1 MKGSDHLAKRRPN
14 GDGMVRKRKDGRW
27 EGRIIAGHKS
37 NGKPIYKSVLA
48 KTQKELVTKLN
59 RLKESLDG
67 VELTDGGQITLSE
80 WLDIWMEEYKAKTLR
95 PTTFRSYKT
104 IIEYHIKPILGKKNL
119 SRITE
124 TDVQKLYN
132 RKKDKNGLAAS
143 TVRHIH
149 LVIHQAMQ
157 TALRRGMILFDPT
170 AAAVLPKKDVT
181 EKTVLQKHQVDKL
194 LDNLKNDPIWY
205 EFFFTELMTGMR
217 RGEICALKWCDFDS
231 ESGTLHIRRS
241 VRYEKGEPVVGET
254 KTSEGSR
261 NIILP
266 ESVKNMLAE
275 RRKTVQGEWIFPNPF
290 RCGRPVEPQSAYNR
304 LQKALKE
311 TGLPHIRFHDLRH
324 TFATMAAANGVDPRT
339 LAGILGHTNASFTL
353 DVYTHITTDMQK
365 NAAKIT
371 EDYVAD
377 ILGGI

>member
-1 MKGSDHLAKRRPN
+1 M
-14 GDGMVRKRKDGRW
+14 
-27 EGRIIAGHKS
+27 
-37 NGKPIYKSVLA
+37 
-48 KTQKELVTKLN
+48 
-59 RLKESLDG
+59 
-67 VELTDGGQITLSE
+67 
-80 WLDIWMEEYKAKTLR
+80 
-95 PTTFRSYKT
+95 
-104 IIEYHIKPILGKKNL
+104 
-119 SRITE
+119 
-124 TDVQKLYN
+124 YN

-290 RCGRPVEPQSAYNR
+290 R
-304 LQKALKE
+304 
-311 TGLPHIRFHDLRH
+311 
-324 TFATMAAANGVDPRT
+324 
-339 LAGILGHTNASFTL
+339 
-353 DVYTHITTDMQK
+353 
-365 NAAKIT
+365 
-371 EDYVAD
+371 
-377 ILGGI
+377 

>member
-1 MKGSDHLAKRRPN
+1 MAKRRPN